1 MVPFINRVENV
12 LAYLA
17 MASTFLMMCLTTAD
31 AAGRYFFNFP
41 LLWAYEFTETY
52 LLVATVYLGTSCAYR
67 EGGFIRVT
75 FFLEHLSRKVQALL
89 NLLAQVVC
97 ILLCLFFIVAT
108 IYQTPKAPF
117 GITLDVLPSGPGY
130 VIVLVGLLVVT
141 LVMGFDLLK
150 GKSGLTKEESKD
162 Y

>member
-1 MVPFINRVENV
+1 MDRAENV

-17 MASTFLMMCLTTAD
+17 MGATFLMMLLTTAD

-67 EGGFIRVT
+67 EGGLIRVT
-75 FFLEHLSRKVQALL
+75 FFLEHLPRKAQAFL
-89 NLLAQVVC
+89 NLLAQLVC
-97 ILLCLFFIVAT
+97 ILLCVSFLVAT

-117 GITLDVLPSGPGY
+117 AVTLDVLPSGPGY
-130 VIVLVGLLVVT
+130 LIVLLGLLVLT
-141 LVMGFDLLK
+141 LVMGLDLMK
-150 GKSGLTKEESKD
+150 GKSSLTKEETKE

>member
-1 MVPFINRVENV
+1 MSQFINRIENV

-17 MASTFLMMCLTTAD
+17 MGSTFLMMCLTTAD

-52 LLVATVYLGTSCAYR
+52 LLVATVYLGMSCAYR

-75 FFLEHLSRKVQALL
+75 FFLEHLSRKLQVVL
-89 NLLAQVVC
+89 NLFAQLVC
-97 ILLCLFFIVAT
+97 VFLSISFIVAT
-108 IYQTPKAPF
+108 IYQTPKVPF
-117 GITLDVLPSGPGY
+117 AITLDVLPSGPGY

-141 LVMGFDLLK
+141 LVMGFDLIK
-150 GKSGLTKEESKD
+150 GKSGLTKEEAKD

>member
-1 MVPFINRVENV
+1 MGPFINRVENV

-75 FFLEHLSRKVQALL
+75 FFLEHLSRKVQAVL
-89 NLLAQVVC
+89 NLFAHLVC
-97 ILLCLFFIVAT
+97 ILLCILFIVAT
-108 IYQTPKAPF
+108 IYQAPKAPF
-117 GITLDVLPSGPGY
+117 AITLDVLPSGPGY

-141 LVMGFDLLK
+141 LVMGFDLVK

>member
-1 MVPFINRVENV
+1 
-12 LAYLA
+12 YLA

-75 FFLEHLSRKVQALL
+75 FFLEHLSSKVQAVL
-89 NLLAQVVC
+89 NLFAQVVC
-97 ILLCLFFIVAT
+97 ILLGLFFIVAT

-117 GITLDVLPSGPGY
+117 GVTLDVLPSGPGY

>member
-1 MVPFINRVENV
+1 MEQLINRLENV

-17 MASTFLMMCLTTAD
+17 MVSTFLMMCLTTAD

-75 FFLEHLSRKVQALL
+75 FFLEHLSRRIQVFL
-89 NLLAQVVC
+89 NLLAQLVC
-97 ILLCLFFIVAT
+97 ILLCIVFIIST
-108 IYQTPKAPF
+108 IYQTGKAPF
-117 GITLDVLPSGPGY
+117 AVTLDVLPSGPGY

-141 LVMGFDLLK
+141 VVMGFDLAK
-150 GKSGLTKEESKD
+150 GKSGLTKEEAKD

>member
-1 MVPFINRVENV
+1 MNPFINRVEDV

-17 MASTFLMMCLTTAD
+17 MASTFVMMCLTTAD
-31 AAGRYFFNFP
+31 AVGRYLFNFP

-67 EGGFIRVT
+67 GGGFIRVT
-75 FFLEHLSRKVQALL
+75 FFLEHLSRRVQVFL
-89 NLLAQVVC
+89 NLLAQLVC
-97 ILLCLFFIVAT
+97 ILLCILFIVST

-117 GITLDVLPSGPGY
+117 AVTLDVLPSGPGY

-141 LVMGFDLLK
+141 VVMGFDLAK
-150 GKSGLTKEESKD
+150 GKSGLTKEEAKD

>member
-1 MVPFINRVENV
+1 MGPFINRVENV

-75 FFLEHLSRKVQALL
+75 FFLEHLSSKVQAVL
-89 NLLAQVVC
+89 NLFAQVVC
-97 ILLCLFFIVAT
+97 ILLGLFFIVAT

-117 GITLDVLPSGPGY
+117 GVTLDVLPSGPGY

>member
-141 LVMGFDLLK
+141 LVMGLDLVK